1 MTQPSLL
8 LSKPHSFPPRGSVT
22 TSCLSAGKGLGHE
35 REQHANEG
43 AEARN
48 ALRAERM
55 WHKASYFEERYGV
68 IRRTGDPG
76 TGSLESRLPS
86 RRPPTT
92 TTFAL
97 LRSISSNCAV
107 LKSKSRL

>member
-55 WHKASYFEERYGV
+55 
-68 IRRTGDPG
+68 
-76 TGSLESRLPS
+76 
-86 RRPPTT
+86 
-92 TTFAL
+92 
-97 LRSISSNCAV
+97 
-107 LKSKSRL
+107 